1 MSEKVTA
8 MIEEIKALTVL
19 ELSELVRV
27 GEMSRERALE
37 IIHSPIEESDLEKPL
52 EKMGLTVEDVYCYDK
67 Q

>member
-1 MSEKVTA
+1 M
-8 MIEEIKALTVL
+8 

>member
-1 MSEKVTA
+1 MAQYLTEKVFRYGQH
-8 MIEEIKALTVL
+8 EV

-27 GEMSRERALE
+27 GEMSRDAGVGDH
-37 IIHSPIEESDLEKPL
+37 HSPIEESDLEKPL